1 MSSAIEDGRFHHRFV
16 RVASNSDG
24 DGIIILLISYHT
36 ARDLSLVG
44 NKPPIQVNHDRP
56 VPPYHCVVISDAMH
70 AFACYRWKQK
80 RFECHRRRVLVLLHL
95 EHFCIREDTIATC
108 TRESLRCETNP
119 RGSGIVAERRRNSHG
134 VVG

>member
-1 MSSAIEDGRFHHRFV
+1 MDGFIIVLFVLHQTAMAMGLSFCSFH
-16 RVASNSDG
+16 
-24 DGIIILLISYHT
+24 IT
-36 ARDLSLVG
+36 QQRDLSLVG

-56 VPPYHCVVISDAMH
+56 VPPYHCVVVSDAMH

-119 RGSGIVAERRRNSHG
+119 RGSGIVAERR
-134 VVG
+134 